1 MADGV
6 ESTFL
11 SQVYQMYERQQD
23 LNYSIAKVRLLP
35 KVNASVSY
43 LLEDQTNAYSGYI
56 SQVAVREETFSL
68 AANWTIFD
76 GFAARGSKLYALET
90 KRYYERVRKTYIDS
104 TIDLISYMRHQLA
117 FSARALSL
125 SEVHHAL
132 IGAEVKKVMDDLKLG
147 YASQATVEAST
158 MNLYGTDV
166 DQANARTD
174 YLNRWTEFISLAGL
188 DPAIANISP
197 RYVR

>member
-1 MADGV
+1 
-6 ESTFL
+6 
-11 SQVYQMYERQQD
+11 
-23 LNYSIAKVRLLP
+23 
-35 KVNASVSY
+35 
-43 LLEDQTNAYSGYI
+43 
-56 SQVAVREETFSL
+56 
-68 AANWTIFD
+68 
-76 GFAARGSKLYALET
+76 
-90 KRYYERVRKTYIDS
+90 
-104 TIDLISYMRHQLA
+104 MRHQLA